1 MAGQFG
7 PLLRR
12 CRKVENGQ
20 IPIAAANDFWTKE
33 DLWEYLDS
41 QCGKST
47 MKVVCPAARGCDIWC
62 G

>member
-1 MAGQFG
+1 MAGRFG

-12 CRKVENGQ
+12 CRKVENT
-20 IPIAAANDFWTKE
+20 IAAANDFWTKE
-33 DLWEYLDS
+33 DLWDHLDS

-47 MKVVCPAARGCDIWC
+47 MKVVCPAANDIWC